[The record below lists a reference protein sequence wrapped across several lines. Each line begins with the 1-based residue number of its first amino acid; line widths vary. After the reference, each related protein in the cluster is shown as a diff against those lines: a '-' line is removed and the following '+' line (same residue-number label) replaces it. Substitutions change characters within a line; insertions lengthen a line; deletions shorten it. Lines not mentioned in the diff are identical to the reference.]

1 MYTVGDGKA
10 TQLSF
15 FNKGK
20 TFSISFITQRL
31 RCGPSTLNKPLS
43 KCTFR
48 PRAIFYSL
56 KSFYRVNYTSQ
67 YMIEVWKIQGELLQ
81 IQMTLAWI
89 INARVFLLYLHFVRI
104 TNRNFYIIFKSK
116 KGTIFKQTV
125 YIIIILKS
133 LDNYWTR
140 LRYFLWYALFSVNNC
155 SSAMEYRSNIYVY

>member
-1 MYTVGDGKA
+1 MIIQISHKTIIFYEDHIYDNTNLLLECATSAMYTVGDGKA

-67 YMIEVWKIQGELLQ
+67 YMIEV
-81 IQMTLAWI
+81 
-89 INARVFLLYLHFVRI
+89 
-104 TNRNFYIIFKSK
+104 
-116 KGTIFKQTV
+116 
-125 YIIIILKS
+125 
-133 LDNYWTR
+133 
-140 LRYFLWYALFSVNNC
+140 
-155 SSAMEYRSNIYVY
+155 